1 MDQQK
6 NIDAYVKALYDG
18 REGIRLF
25 AIRALVR
32 VGADAVPTLIDLLKV
47 DQGFV
52 QDCASIALSMIGK
65 PAIPALVQA
74 LDHPTRAIRWSAAS
88 VLSTMGE
95 EAKQAVEAHQA
106 AKKQRQ
112 SSVAMAS

>member
-6 NIDAYVKALYDG
+6 NIEAYVKALYDG

-25 AIRALVR
+25 AIRALVK
-32 VGADAVPTLIDLLKV
+32 VGADAVPTLIELLKV

-65 PAIPALVQA
+65 DAIPALIGA
-74 LDHPTRAIRWSAAS
+74 LDHPQRAVRWSAAS
-88 VLSTMGE
+88 VLSTMGD
-95 EAKQAVEAHQA
+95 EAKQAVEAHA
-106 AKKQRQ
+106 ASRKNQ
-112 SSVAMAS
+112 SQSVAMAS